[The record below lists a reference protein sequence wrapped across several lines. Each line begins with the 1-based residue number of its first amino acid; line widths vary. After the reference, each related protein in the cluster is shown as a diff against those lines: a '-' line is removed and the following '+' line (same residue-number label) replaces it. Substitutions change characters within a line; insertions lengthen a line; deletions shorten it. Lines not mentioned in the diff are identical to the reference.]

1 MFNES
6 GFKIIYK
13 FNYAFIATKLLA
25 SAGIIEINSKWT
37 LFTSFFANPVN
48 YTTFI
53 FKSFQD
59 RWLPSGINLN
69 SGLIKI
75 FSLLIITPSSKD

>member
-25 SAGIIEINSKWT
+25 SAGIIEINSK
-37 LFTSFFANPVN
+37 
-48 YTTFI
+48 
-53 FKSFQD
+53 
-59 RWLPSGINLN
+59 
-69 SGLIKI
+69 
-75 FSLLIITPSSKD
+75 